1 MQVGQPH
8 LQILV
13 NTLIPEHGIVGIV
26 IPWPS
31 PSFSWP
37 ITCCARS
44 IATRSKYDQS
54 SEKEVRRGYQG
65 TTGIVSRY
73 LAHIYLDFLI

>member
-8 LQILV
+8 LQILA
-13 NTLIPEHGIVGIV
+13 NTPIPEHGIDGIV
-26 IPWPS
+26 IHWPL

-37 ITCCARS
+37 ITCCARGN
-44 IATRSKYDQS
+44 ATRSKYDQS

-65 TTGIVSRY
+65 TTGIVSRC
-73 LAHIYLDFLI
+73 LAHMYLDFLI